1 MSSVVL
7 SIFTYLVIL
16 CACAFLLVRNIR
28 HSFIIVFA
36 VAALLR
42 CVAFAP
48 AALVNP
54 GTSTSLPLIGI
65 ARVANFSSLVLFA
78 AGFVMLALWLAR
90 TSNSR

>member
-16 CACAFLLVRNIR
+16 GACVFLLARNIR

-48 AALVNP
+48 AAFVSP
-54 GTSTSLPLIGI
+54 GTSTSIPVIAI

-90 TSNSR
+90 TANSR